1 MREQNTSCSPSNTS
15 RLVTQSRALPM
26 ARFHDDPWGR
36 LPWLTAAAVLLVSVS
51 LLGFLRLLEEPF
63 PVTPFPALVRVEV
76 MEVPAAIPTVSRPPA
91 PQAGPAR
98 SVSPPRRADPV
109 EAIQETPSR
118 EEPSQGGAM
127 PTPQVETS
135 GLQPTRP
142 VPQPSAAPAPSSQSS
157 GTGIPRPS
165 PSTGGQMGARA
176 LYQPLPEIPD
186 ALRRRSID
194 AVALARFR
202 VAADGSAQ
210 VELIEPTSDP
220 DLNRA
225 LLDSLRRWRFFPAM
239 QNGQPVA
246 SSVDIRIPV
255 SVK

>member
-1 MREQNTSCSPSNTS
+1 
-15 RLVTQSRALPM
+15 
-26 ARFHDDPWGR
+26 
-36 LPWLTAAAVLLVSVS
+36 
-51 LLGFLRLLEEPF
+51 
-63 PVTPFPALVRVEV
+63 
-76 MEVPAAIPTVSRPPA
+76 
-91 PQAGPAR
+91 
-98 SVSPPRRADPV
+98 
-109 EAIQETPSR
+109 
-118 EEPSQGGAM
+118 
-127 PTPQVETS
+127 
-135 GLQPTRP
+135 
-142 VPQPSAAPAPSSQSS
+142 
-157 GTGIPRPS
+157 
-165 PSTGGQMGARA
+165 MGARA

-225 LLDSLRRWRFFPAM
+225 LLDSLKRWRFSPAM